1 MDTSEEIYQ
10 DAINNVEREYIAESR
25 VAELIQTLHQG
36 LSAIRELNHS
46 VDLFRIIGGD
56 NNRRIQ
62 DLFDAANKIDDRV
75 AALMDTFEDVRF

>member
-1 MDTSEEIYQ
+1 MDTSDEIYQ

-25 VAELIQTLHQG
+25 VAELIQTIHQG
-36 LSAIRELNHS
+36 LAAIRELNHS
-46 VDLFRIIGGD
+46 VDLAKVIGGD

-75 AALMDTFEDVRF
+75 ATLMDTFEDVSF

>member
-1 MDTSEEIYQ
+1 MDTSDEIYQ
-10 DAINNVEREYIAESR
+10 DAINNVEREYIAECR
-25 VAELIQTLHQG
+25 VAELIQTIHQG

-46 VDLFRIIGGD
+46 VDLFKIIGGD

-75 AALMDTFEDVRF
+75 VALMDTFEDVRF